1 MASSDYEL
9 INENFKEMS
18 ELKKLFN
25 TAFIFSAV
33 PSLLYLLLG
42 FFSLISI
49 IITAG
54 KVAPS
59 AGFLFILLL
68 SVVSL
73 VCFSFSRMMEKKA
86 TMISIAVLVFLL
98 IMYCVNENPLFFI
111 LSLAGFALQCVCFT
125 KYKRLDFLKS
135 QEGYPYFNTLLTS
148 NQDSKRYSDNEI
160 MKNYNYT
167 SNSEKDTDKTFMM
180 EEINTSEKI

>member
-1 MASSDYEL
+1 MATSDYEL
-9 INENFKEMS
+9 IEANFKEMS

-25 TAFIFSAV
+25 AAFIISAV

-49 IITAG
+49 VITAG

-73 VCFSFSRMMEKKA
+73 ICFSFSRMMEKNA
-86 TMISIAVLVFLL
+86 TLISIAVLVLLL
-98 IMYCVNENPLFFI
+98 IMYCVTENPLFVI
-111 LSLAGFALQCVCFT
+111 LSLAGIALQCVCFSQ
-125 KYKRLDFLKS
+125 YKRLDFLKS

-148 NQDSKRYSDNEI
+148 NQDAKRYSHNEI

-167 SNSEKDTDKTFMM
+167 STSEKDADKTFVMD
-180 EEINTSEKI
+180 EITTSEK